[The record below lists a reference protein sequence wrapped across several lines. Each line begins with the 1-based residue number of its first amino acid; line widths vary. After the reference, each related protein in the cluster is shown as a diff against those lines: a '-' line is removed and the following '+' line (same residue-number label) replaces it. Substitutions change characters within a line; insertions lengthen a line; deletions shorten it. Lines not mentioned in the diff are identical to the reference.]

1 MGQQGEGDRK
11 DEKLKITFRTIEN
24 VVMLEGTRI
33 KMGAGGVTATGDGV
47 GLVCFVAFYQFSLFI
62 IFSILRMFFL
72 QFPAEHENIYMQ
84 KMYY

>member
-1 MGQQGEGDRK
+1 MMGQQGEGDRK

-47 GLVCFVAFYQFSLFI
+47 GLGWFVLLHFISFPFS
-62 IFSILRMFFL
+62 
-72 QFPAEHENIYMQ
+72 
-84 KMYY
+84 